1 MVSKLP
7 TLPEPEVIPEM
18 CKFRV
23 NVPMVLK
30 ILRMEHVL
38 LKMELVTRNGSLV
51 LTKNASLKFGNV
63 TDIMIVVIFRT
74 KLIYNAISC
83 NAVRMNGCAKMK
95 KNVYRKNGDA
105 ISTRIVGMAVMKTVL
120 QELVQQINLGE
131 YLCI

>member
-7 TLPEPEVIPEM
+7 MLPEPEVIPEM

-38 LKMELVTRNGSLV
+38 LKMELVTRNNSLV

-63 TDIMIVVIFRT
+63 TVIMIVVIFRT
-74 KLIYNAISC
+74 KSIYNAISC
-83 NAVRMNGCAKMK
+83 NAVLMNGCAKMK

-105 ISTRIVGMAVMKTVL
+105 ILTRIVGMVVMKTVL